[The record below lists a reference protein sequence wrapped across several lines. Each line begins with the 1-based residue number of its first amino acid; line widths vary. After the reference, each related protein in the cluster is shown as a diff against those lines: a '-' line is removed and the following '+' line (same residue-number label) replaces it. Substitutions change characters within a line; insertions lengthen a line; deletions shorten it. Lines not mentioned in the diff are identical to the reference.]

1 MAPEGVSTTQKALDK
16 IKNIKFFVKKQVKAD
31 KLGKVD
37 DNLKATSIS
46 INKNFTQI
54 PQEMNKYIN
63 PLSEKNETTQQGRL

>member
-16 IKNIKFFVKKQVKAD
+16 INNIKFFVKKQVKAD
-31 KLGKVD
+31 KLVKVD

-63 PLSEKNETTQQGRL
+63 PLKEKNETIQQGRL